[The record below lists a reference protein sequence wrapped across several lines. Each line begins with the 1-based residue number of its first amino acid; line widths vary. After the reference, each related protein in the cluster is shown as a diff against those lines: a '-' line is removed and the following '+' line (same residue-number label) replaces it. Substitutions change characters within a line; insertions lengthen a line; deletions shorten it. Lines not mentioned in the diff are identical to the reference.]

1 MYVFLQNQQEVLQIL
16 KLEYDGWV
24 RIVVLCTGLWISK
37 GVGEGVVILTNH
49 FHWSVA
55 CTEHL
60 MEVAEKEVASG
71 ETANLILSKLFR
83 CSCFVAFWRT

>member
-49 FHWSVA
+49 FH
-55 CTEHL
+55 
-60 MEVAEKEVASG
+60 
-71 ETANLILSKLFR
+71 
-83 CSCFVAFWRT
+83 